1 MLLLTSES
9 SGKRRAVMDAAR
21 DLSLNS
27 CSFNN
32 AVSLDQQMRC
42 DVRRVVLLT
51 DTDISVGK
59 LTVLQKASDR
69 MPFGLIIAA
78 DRDAL
83 READQDAILEEL
95 DQFRNVEWIPA
106 EFRALDL
113 LKAARRCRSK
123 LLRIS
128 AEDLRV
134 ALRNGEFFLRYQPK
148 VVRGDGSEWK
158 TTEAEALLRWQHP
171 THGSVGPLEFLPE
184 LEAFDLM
191 PAVSEF
197 VLEQAAA
204 QLVIWREQGLELNC
218 CINLASSQLKY
229 AGLADN
235 YERIVREHGLECSS
249 FTFEVIE
256 HDIATSNAPHLRVL
270 NQLRE
275 KGFRISLDDFGAAA
289 ASLGTLEALPVDE
302 IKIHADALQ
311 RARQNPVAQTI
322 LAAVTGL
329 AHNLGISVCA
339 EGVEDQETY
348 EFLDTIGCDKLQ
360 GYLISEA
367 VMPELIQSGY
377 SADKVEVDAG
387 AHNHLPEPRAAA
399 L

>member
-9 SGKRRAVMDAAR
+9 SGKRSSVRDAAR

-27 CSFNN
+27 CSFSN

-51 DTDISVGK
+51 ESDISAGK
-59 LTVLQKASDR
+59 LTVLQKASNR
-69 MPFGLIIAA
+69 VPFGLIVAA
-78 DRDAL
+78 DRKAL
-83 READQDAILEEL
+83 RKADQDAILDEL
-95 DQFRNVEWIPA
+95 DRFENIEWIPA
-106 EFRALDL
+106 DFRAFDL
-113 LKAARRCRSK
+113 LKAARKCRSK

-128 AEDLRV
+128 AEDLRA
-134 ALRNGEFFLRYQPK
+134 ALRNREFFLRYQPK
-148 VVRGDGSEWK
+148 VMRGDGSEWQ

-171 THGSVGPLEFLPE
+171 THGSIGPLEFLPE

-197 VLEQAAA
+197 VLKEAAA
-204 QLVIWREQGLELNC
+204 QLVAWREQGLKLNS
-218 CINLASSQLKY
+218 CINLASSQLSD
-229 AGLADN
+229 AGLADT
-235 YERIVREHGLECSS
+235 YERIVKEHGLDCES

-256 HDIATSNAPHLRVL
+256 QDIAASNAPHLKVL
-270 NQLRE
+270 NQLRD
-275 KGFRISLDDFGAAA
+275 KGFRISLDDFGAAT

-302 IKIHADALQ
+302 IKIHADALK

-339 EGVEDQETY
+339 EGVEDQESY
-348 EFLDTIGCDKLQ
+348 DFLDKIGCDKLQ

-367 VMPELIQSGY
+367 VMPDLIQSGY
-377 SADKVEVDAG
+377 SAEKVEVDAV
-387 AHNHLPEPRAAA
+387 A
-399 L
+399 